1 MRRTILGRS
10 TLRRGTEGQSLVEF
24 ALVLP
29 IFLLIVLAIVDGG
42 RAIFAYNGSSQAAR
56 NVARVASVNC
66 FSPTDAFAPCDQAS
80 DPAIASAIAAQ
91 QVSLVGPPTWTV
103 TCVDS
108 SGNVPTPVCAIG
120 DYVKVTVTSTFAL
133 ITPGVSLAFGTVGV
147 SSTSTQQIIQ

>member
-1 MRRTILGRS
+1 MSRVIVGS
-10 TLRRGTEGQSLVEF
+10 TTRRGKRGQSLVEF

-29 IFLLIVLAIVDGG
+29 VFLLVVLAIVDGG

-66 FSPTDAFAPCDQAS
+66 FDPNGVYPPCDKSS
-80 DPAIASAIAAQ
+80 DPAVASAIAAQ
-91 QVSLVGPPTWTV
+91 QVSLVGPATWTV

-108 SGNVPTPVCAIG
+108 SGNTPTPACAIG
-120 DYVKVTVTSTFAL
+120 DYVKVTVTATFKL

-147 SSTSTQQIIQ
+147 TSTSTQQILQ